1 MVQIALP
8 QGVALSA
15 MAVSKNT
22 KLAINLLALAV
33 GMLLLAY
40 ASVPLYRM
48 FCNFTGYGG
57 TTKRTTAAPSE
68 SSNRTIIVEFNTD
81 IDSKLKWKF
90 YAGEHSHKVK
100 IGEQAL
106 TYFVAE
112 NLDNKAVTGR
122 ATYNVIPYKA
132 GAYFNKIQCFCFNEQ
147 TLKAG
152 QKVNMP
158 VSFFIDP
165 AMLDDKEMDDVK
177 TITLSYSFF
186 PVKK

>member
-1 MVQIALP
+1 MVAIVHFQVGI
-8 QGVALSA
+8 QQV
-15 MAVSKNT
+15 MADSKNT

-57 TTKRTTAAPSE
+57 TTRQALIAPSKA
-68 SSNRTIIVEFNTD
+68 SNRTILVEFNTD
-81 IDSKLKWKF
+81 IDAKLHWKF
-90 YAGEHSHKVK
+90 YAGERSHQVKV
-100 IGEQAL
+100 GEQAL

-112 NLDNKAVTGR
+112 NMDNKPITGR
-122 ATYNVIPYKA
+122 AVYNVIPYKA

-165 AMLDDKEMDDVK
+165 AMLNDKEMDDGK

-186 PVKK
+186 PVK